1 MTQERVNNVITKE
14 GKYTGY
20 SVNMPFVVGQ
30 ADSLEELNAAMKD
43 MMTAYIS
50 YLIQMINELDEPFEF
65 KQVDGNTFLNY
76 DPKKETQK

>member
-1 MTQERVNNVITKE
+1 
-14 GKYTGY
+14 
-20 SVNMPFVVGQ
+20 
-30 ADSLEELNAAMKD
+30 
-43 MMTAYIS
+43 MTAYIS